1 MSTIYKGINGWS
13 FPQDM
18 AIEDCLVMAK
28 DAGFEGFE
36 VTLSQHGEL
45 SPSTTEKQ
53 ILQIAKRAKEI
64 GITINSVAT
73 GLFWQFSLTSDHP
86 HIRQKA
92 QDVIKK
98 EIEIASLLGAD
109 GVLVCPGSV
118 GVDFTPEQVVPDA
131 TSIEFFAGSEIIPY
145 DVAYD
150 RAKEGLQGLTSFAK
164 DHNVNILV
172 ENIWNKFL
180 LSPLEF
186 RSFLD
191 EINSPFVGMLF
202 DVGNILSYGYPEQ
215 WIRILGKR
223 IKKLHFKDYRRAVG
237 SIDGF
242 VDLLA
247 GDVCWPE
254 VMAALDEIG
263 YVGWANAEMTPNYKH
278 FSSQIVYNTSLSM
291 DRILHRGEKRE

>member
-1 MSTIYKGINGWS
+1 MGKIFKGINGWS
-13 FPQDM
+13 FPQDLS
-18 AIEDCLVMAK
+18 IEECMVMAK
-28 DAGFEGFE
+28 DAGFEGIE
-36 VTLSQHGEL
+36 LTLSQHGEL
-45 SPSTTEKQ
+45 SLSSTEKE
-53 ILQIAKRAKEI
+53 ILKIKEKSKEI

-73 GLFWQFSLTSDHP
+73 GLFWQFSLTSDHQK
-86 HIRQKA
+86 IRQKA
-92 QDVIKK
+92 KDVIKK
-98 EIEIASLLGAD
+98 EIEVAALLGAD
-109 GVLVCPGSV
+109 GVLVCPGTV

-131 TSIEFFAGSEIIPY
+131 LSIEFFAGSEVIPY
-145 DVAYD
+145 DVAYE
-150 RAKEGLQGLTSFAK
+150 RSQEGLQGLASFAK
-164 DHNVNILV
+164 DHKVNILV

-191 EINSPFVGMLF
+191 EIDSPYIGMLF

-223 IKKLHFKDYRRAVG
+223 IKKLHFKDYRRAIG

-247 GDVCWPE
+247 GDVSWPA
-254 VMAALDEIG
+254 VTDALDEIG
-263 YVGWANAEMTPNYKH
+263 YVGWANAEMTPNYQY

-291 DRILHRGEKRE
+291 DRILQRRA